1 MITALL
7 AALGPSYSPAFRRL
21 LVRAAIAAILQGVAL
36 ALLVPLLRAV
46 LSDDPSSGWPAFAAF
61 AVCSVLA
68 LGAQFS
74 AQKHGFAV
82 GSAVARQ
89 LHARLGDAIA
99 RLPLGWFDQAKIGM
113 LTRMNTDQVLGVME
127 VPAHLVRLLAN
138 GLLTPAA
145 IVVVMAAFEP
155 RLALALTLSA
165 PVLYG
170 VARWSAQRIQR
181 ADSERGATA
190 VETANRILEFG
201 RHQPVLR
208 AYDGG
213 KPLDDA
219 LRANYAADRRM
230 LWRAVP
236 GLVVF
241 GVTLR
246 LVFVGV
252 LALGVWL
259 LLDDRSA
266 APTVIAVLVLAT
278 RFVEPVATLAELG
291 GALRLARNS
300 LNEINEVLRTPAL
313 PEPEQP
319 RRPDRYDV
327 EFRDV
332 RFGYDD
338 QMVLNGVTCTIP
350 EHGVTALVG
359 FSGAGKST
367 MTRLLARFADPD
379 AGQIRIGGVPVDQIA
394 TDDLMSLVSIVF
406 QDVYL
411 FDGTVLDNVR
421 IGDPDADEQRVLDAV
436 TRAGLSD
443 LHAELSTGEGG
454 IQLSG
459 GQRQRVSIA
468 RALLKD
474 APIIVLDEPSS
485 ALDPENDAIVR
496 ATITELAATKTVLV
510 IAHRLETVTQADQV
524 LVLADGRI
532 TEQGTHAELIAA
544 NTHYA
549 QLWRARERARGWQ
562 LTIKENA

>member
-350 EHGVTALVG
+350 ERGVTALVG

-532 TEQGTHAELIAA
+532 TEQGTHDELIAA